1 VSFLIPILLA
11 FITATAWAQQA
22 PIVVGAAVSQTG
34 ALAVLAADYR
44 KALLL
49 WQDELNG
56 AGGLLGR
63 RVELRLHDDESDA
76 RLAGELY
83 AQLIR
88 EKADL
93 LIGPYG
99 SAATLMAGAEAE
111 RAQRVLINGAGSSL
125 AVHKR
130 APQYVFQ
137 SAISNS
143 AYGIGI
149 LAVAKSAGHQS
160 LLILARDD
168 LVSREMAHATRERA
182 MKQGF
187 TTGEIAIYRGSEDDF
202 APLIAKASA
211 AGIDGW
217 IAFGELRDTADMLR
231 SFRKLGYAP
240 RLFFARRAAEPKLID
255 LVGQDAEF
263 ALAAKEYDANFA
275 TPGNDRFAAAFA
287 TKWSARPGL
296 AAAEG
301 YTAATV
307 LADAVRRAGTLD
319 QAKLRA
325 VLAQMETPTVL
336 GGYKVDPQSG
346 EQTAATPVVL
356 QIHKGRPR
364 PVWPPAL
371 PIAMLQPYPQWSERQ
386 RLK

>member
-1 VSFLIPILLA
+1 MSFLIPILLT
-11 FITATAWAQQA
+11 FITAAAWAQQA

-34 ALAVLAADYR
+34 ALAALAADYR

-63 RVELRLHDDESDA
+63 RVELRLHDDQSDA
-76 RLAGELY
+76 ALAGELY

-125 AVHKR
+125 TVHKR
-130 APQYVFQ
+130 APRYVFQ

-149 LAVAKSAGHQS
+149 LEVARSAGHQS

-168 LVSREMAHATRERA
+168 QVSREMAHATRERA
-182 MKQGF
+182 MEQGF
-187 TTGEIAIYRGSEDDF
+187 KTGDLAIYRGGDDNF
-202 APLIAKASA
+202 ALFIAKASA
-211 AGIDGW
+211 ADVDAW

-240 RLFFARRAAEPKLID
+240 RLFFARRAAEPKLIE

-263 ALAAKEYDANFA
+263 ALAAKEYDAKFA

-287 TKWSARPGL
+287 GKWSAPPGL

-301 YTAATV
+301 YAAATV

-319 QAKLRA
+319 QEKLRA

-346 EQTAATPVVL
+346 EQTAARPVVV
-356 QIHKGRPR
+356 QIQKGRPQV
-364 PVWPPAL
+364 VWPQAL
-371 PIAMLQPYPQWSERQ
+371 KTSTLQPYPRWSERQ
-386 RLK
+386 VLK